1 MSATMSRTSGH
12 LSRCSRSILML
23 LALLVAIGFAS
34 GLDVAASTTTVEA
47 VSLVAGQDS
56 GATADVDDR
65 GDRPWIERL
74 PVWQV
79 SSAILLGVVLALV
92 LGVIRWVWSG
102 RAGGRDPV
110 AGELD
115 DDTRRQQRVIL
126 LRQYIIRV
134 LILGNVILGM
144 YYLTWRYTASIN
156 WVFWPVAIA
165 LLLAETYSFID
176 SLLFGGGMWKWKRR
190 LSFPPKWGDETVDVL
205 ITCYNEPVELVEET
219 ARAALRLNHPCSV
232 YICDDGNSAE
242 MRRMAER
249 IGCNYIVRTAEWEG
263 KDRHAKAGNL
273 INALDQTDGDFLL
286 ILDADQVPF
295 PNMLDET
302 LGYFED
308 STVAFVQTPQWFKN
322 VPEGDPFGSQA
333 PLFYGPIQEAKDGWN
348 AAFFCGSNAVVRR
361 DALVH
366 AGLVNYARD
375 LRQQLQN
382 ILSQAQERLDAVA
395 ASEQDA
401 RTSEA
406 VVELRAA
413 VVDARRDLS
422 AGDHLAEVTYRFQ
435 RRAQQAA
442 RDLVGQDF
450 NDIARE
456 LADIPGYQVE
466 SEVAERLV
474 GLLDDPA
481 VAAEFTSRDTSPLQG
496 IAEIRELLLRVDVD
510 RAFEATP
517 VMPLST
523 ISVTEDMATA
533 MRLHSLGYKSVFHPT
548 ILVHGLAPED
558 LGTALQQR
566 LRWAQGT
573 IQVMLRENPLTYP
586 GLKPMQRLM
595 YFATMWSYLAGFFA
609 VIYLSAP
616 VLYLFF
622 GWTPV
627 SAFSDE
633 FFWRLIPYLIINQAL
648 FIVVAWG
655 LPTWRGQQY
664 SLALFPIWIKAVT
677 SAVGS
682 VYFGRK
688 LGFVVT
694 PKTRQQGASLH
705 LIRPQL
711 AFMVLL
717 SLAVVVGL
725 GRIAFASDPDLV
737 PIVVNILWALYDIL
751 ALSAVL
757 VGALY
762 RPAEE
767 PVIATDGTAA
777 MVHGRAGTG
786 GR

>member
-1 MSATMSRTSGH
+1 MM
-12 LSRCSRSILML
+12 
-23 LALLVAIGFAS
+23 LALLVVILGFGLVSVIDAS
-34 GLDVAASTTTVEA
+34 ATVIEAVDVLEVAAQEA
-47 VSLVAGQDS
+47 SNS
-56 GATADVDDR
+56 SDVLDR

-79 SSAILLGVVLALV
+79 SSAILLGVVLALL
-92 LGVIRWVWSG
+92 LGVVRWVWNGRSG
-102 RAGGRDPV
+102 QTSPATGAVDEQSRRMQRA
-110 AGELD
+110 
-115 DDTRRQQRVIL
+115 IL
-126 LRQYIIRV
+126 LRQYTIRV
-134 LILGNVILGM
+134 LILANVVLGC
-144 YYLTWRYTASIN
+144 YYLLWRSTASIN
-156 WVFWPVAIA
+156 WAFWPVAIA

-190 LSFPPKWGDETVDVL
+190 LTFPPKRSDETVDVL

-219 ARAALRLNHPCSV
+219 ARAAMKLNHPVSV
-232 YICDDGNSAE
+232 HICDDGDSAD

-249 IGCNYIVRTAEWEG
+249 VGCNYIVRTAEWEG

-273 INALDQTDGDFLL
+273 INALDQTNGDFLL

-295 PNMLDET
+295 PQVLDET
-302 LGYFED
+302 LGYFDDPE
-308 STVAFVQTPQWFKN
+308 VAFVQTPQWFKN
-322 VPEGDPFGSQA
+322 VPDGDPFGSQA

-361 DALVH
+361 DALVR

-375 LRQQLQN
+375 LRQQLQV
-382 ILSQAQERLDAVA
+382 ILDQASERLEAVA
-395 ASEQDA
+395 TSLSDQQES
-401 RTSEA
+401 RSSEA
-406 VVELRAA
+406 VRELQSA
-413 VVDARRDLS
+413 VRDARRELS
-422 AGDHLAEVTYRFQ
+422 SGDHLGEVTYRFQ
-435 RRAQQAA
+435 RRAQQSAK
-442 RDLVGQDF
+442 DLVGQDF
-450 NDIARE
+450 TDIARE
-456 LADIPGYQVE
+456 LAEIPGYHVE

-474 GLLDDPA
+474 GLLDDPD
-481 VAAEFTSRDTSPLQG
+481 VAAEFTSRETSPLQG
-496 IAEIRELLLRVDVD
+496 IAEIRELLLKVDVD
-510 RAFEATP
+510 RAFEAAP

-533 MRLHSLGYKSVFHPT
+533 MRLHSLGYKSVYHPT

-595 YFATMWSYLAGFFA
+595 YFATMWSYLSGFFA

-616 VLYLFF
+616 ILYLFF

-682 VYFGRK
+682 VYLGRK

-711 AFMVLL
+711 VFMVML
-717 SLAVVVGL
+717 SVAIVVGL
-725 GRIAFASDPDLV
+725 GRLAFGADPDLV
-737 PIVVNILWALYDIL
+737 PIVVNILWAMYDIL

-757 VGALY
+757 VAALY
-762 RPAEE
+762 RPDDE
-767 PVIATDGTAA
+767 PVMTVDATAA